1 MNIKKYKEINDI
13 KSTFNMYYRH
23 MLSLAKNVFIYENLP
38 DSINVNYLNEC
49 LVKYGKVAFF
59 KDDILDEYLVLPVF
73 SYFKYDIY
81 GEPISITVYGNNG
94 YLNKLEK
101 DQFVIIYDNVGR
113 YAIDIDISYYATK
126 ITMADRTADLNI
138 LQQRNPR
145 IWKTSKNNESSLRAI
160 VNKINLGEE
169 SIYVDQNLEIN
180 DTTLVLSEVP
190 YKADKVEQY
199 KDKIWNEYLR
209 LIGITNIVENK
220 RERLI
225 KDEVLTSQG
234 GVLASRLDRLG
245 CREEAIKKINKLFRI
260 KHKS

>member
-1 MNIKKYKEINDI
+1 MNYKKYMKEMNIN
-13 KSTFNMYYRH
+13 STFNMYYRH
-23 MLSLAKNVFIYENLP
+23 MLSLAKNVFIYENMP
-38 DSINVNYLNEC
+38 DTININYFNEC
-49 LVKYGKVAFF
+49 LVKNGKVAFF
-59 KDDILDEYLVLPVF
+59 KDDAINEYFVLPF
-73 SYFKYDIY
+73 TSDFKKDIY
-81 GEPISITVYGNNG
+81 GEPITITVMGQNG
-94 YLNKLEK
+94 YVNRLRKN
-101 DQFVIIYDNVGR
+101 QFVIIYDNVAH
-113 YAIDIDISYYATK
+113 YSMNVDINYYASK

-145 IWKTSKNNESSLRAI
+145 IWKTSKNNESSLKAI

-169 SIYVDQNLEIN
+169 SIYVDQNLDIN
-180 DTTLVLSEVP
+180 DTSLVLSQVP
-190 YKADKVEQY
+190 YIADKVEQY

-260 KHKS
+260 KYKS